1 MANEGYTSH
10 IQGAPVM
17 GDYQP
22 RHASPAN
29 LHCTTSKSHHPRP
42 AAVPIGDA
50 LAFARRMLADAY
62 DRLQAQGIDQSTL
75 EASFASAFASTGD
88 GTATATTVL
97 RQPGRDDREHASG
110 REPARRE
117 PSVPGPDPGPAI
129 GPPVPD
135 LPGAD
140 LRPDPG
146 SARTVAEFLDCLR
159 NYRTWA
165 GSPSYRIM
173 SRNCQR
179 RFAPST
185 ICTALGGNSLPGL
198 DMVLAIV
205 SACGGTAQ
213 HKSEFATAWRRL
225 AIPRQE
231 SDQAA
236 S

>member
-1 MANEGYTSH
+1 
-10 IQGAPVM
+10 M

-22 RHASPAN
+22 RHASATN
-29 LHCTTSKSHHPRP
+29 LHCTTSKPHHPRP
-42 AAVPIGDA
+42 AAIPVGDA
-50 LAFARRMLADAY
+50 LAFTRRMLCDAY
-62 DRLQAQGIDQSTL
+62 ERLQAQGVDRTTL
-75 EASFASAFASTGD
+75 ESSFAKAFASTGD
-88 GTATATTVL
+88 SAAVAAAIL
-97 RQPGRDDREHASG
+97 RQPGRGDREHDAGSE
-110 REPARRE
+110 EPVMPESAVRG
-117 PSVPGPDPGPAI
+117 PGSAVR
-129 GPPVPD
+129 PPVPD

-146 SARTVAEFLDCLR
+146 EAGTVAEFLDCLR
-159 NYRTWA
+159 NYRIWA
-165 GSPSYRIM
+165 GSPSYRTM

-185 ICTALGGNSLPGL
+185 ICTALGGDSLPGL
-198 DMVLAIV
+198 EMVLAIV

-225 AIPRQE
+225 TIPRQE

>member
-1 MANEGYTSH
+1 
-10 IQGAPVM
+10 M

-22 RHASPAN
+22 RHASAAN
-29 LHCTTSKSHHPRP
+29 LHCTTSKPHHPRP
-42 AAVPIGDA
+42 GTIPVGDA
-50 LAFARRMLADAY
+50 IAFTRRMLADAY
-62 DRLQAQGIDQSTL
+62 ERLKAQGIDQTTL
-75 EASFASAFASTGD
+75 DSSFARAFASTGD
-88 GTATATTVL
+88 GAAVL
-97 RQPGRDDREHASG
+97 RQPGPEDREHHAADVPEPRSG
-110 REPARRE
+110 P
-117 PSVPGPDPGPAI
+117 VVL
-129 GPPVPD
+129 PPVPD
-135 LPGAD
+135 LPGTD

-146 SARTVAEFLDCLR
+146 GADTITEFLDCLR

-185 ICTALGGNSLPGL
+185 ICTALGGDSLPGL
-198 DMVLAIV
+198 EMVLAIV